1 MLVKLKFTLILS
13 LSLLSIGCAKAEQ
26 CAESMQLGETTL
38 YSECRGAEAIS
49 SSTIHSS
56 MSLDEAFEMMLNIL
70 ESKGDIQASK
80 NDLYVSI
87 FSIMQAEK
95 FNFRVTSF
103 PNGIL
108 LASENTSAIYLKI
121 DEKTWLQKVL

>member
-1 MLVKLKFTLILS
+1 
-13 LSLLSIGCAKAEQ
+13 
-26 CAESMQLGETTL
+26 
-38 YSECRGAEAIS
+38 
-49 SSTIHSS
+49 

-87 FSIMQAEK
+87 FSMMQTEQ

>member
-1 MLVKLKFTLILS
+1 MHVKLKFTLILS
-13 LSLLSIGCAKAEQ
+13 LSLLSIGCVKAEQ

-38 YSECRGAEAIS
+38 YSKCRGAEAIS

-56 MSLDEAFEMMLNIL
+56 MSLDEAFEMMLDIL
-70 ESKGDIQASK
+70 ESKGDIQVSK

-87 FSIMQAEK
+87 FSIMQTEQ